1 MLFKI
6 NFRIYI
12 ILVHFFC
19 VASALSQNE
28 RFVPNFSMDPFL
40 LYDTMFLNVNLPE
53 LNIQAKENFD
63 ENLVSLRLDSLN
75 KLTPIN
81 LVYNK
86 TVGQYIKFY
95 LQQRPDQV
103 SKLLTL
109 SDYYFPVF
117 EEYLDKNSMPLELKY
132 LPIIESAL
140 NPNAKSPA
148 GAVGLWQ
155 FMYYTAKEYGLR
167 INSYLDER
175 KDIYK
180 STDAACRYL
189 KKAYKVFNDWELS
202 LASYNCGRGNVTKA
216 LRRSGGKL
224 NYWEVRPFLP
234 RETRNY
240 IPAFISIV
248 YVMNYASQHGI
259 FPDKSYSF
267 HRQKIDSVYLR
278 RPVKISH
285 LAKVLDVEEK
295 MLETLNPV
303 YRNKLVPYK
312 NGEKFHVILPDYK
325 WGVFLNNEDSIY
337 SLLSEM
343 EALEDLEYPLFS
355 DIEKVKHIVKRG
367 DYLGR
372 IARTYKCKVS
382 DIMMW
387 NDLKSTKIREGQKLY
402 IYRTIK

>member
-1 MLFKI
+1 MLFKQHY
-6 NFRIYI
+6 RLYI
-12 ILVHFFC
+12 IILIIFLGD
-19 VASALSQNE
+19 SALSQNE
-28 RFVPNFSMDPFL
+28 RSVPAFSEDHFL
-40 LYDTMFLNVNLPE
+40 LYDTMFIDFNLPA
-53 LNIQAKENFD
+53 IKMQAKENFD
-63 ENLVSLRLDSLN
+63 EDVVRLRLDSLN

-81 LVYNK
+81 LTYNK
-86 TVGQYIKFY
+86 TVGQFIKFY
-95 LQQRPDQV
+95 LQQRPEQV
-103 SKLLTL
+103 SKLLAL

-117 EEYLDKNSMPLELKY
+117 EEYLDKNTMPLELKY

-189 KKAYKVFNDWELS
+189 IKAYKVFNDWELS

-248 YVMNYASQHGI
+248 YVMNYATHHGI
-259 FPDKSYSF
+259 YPDTSYNF
-267 HRQKIDSVYLR
+267 NRYKTDSVYLKK
-278 RPVKISH
+278 PVKISH
-285 LAKVLDVEEK
+285 LAKVLDIDEK
-295 MLETLNPV
+295 TLEKLNPV

-337 SLLSEM
+337 SVLAEM
-343 EALEDLEYPLFS
+343 EELENLEYPIFS
-355 DIEKVKHIVKRG
+355 DIEKVKHVVKRG

-372 IARTYKCKVS
+372 IARIYKCKVS

-402 IYRTIK
+402 IYQTIK

>member
-28 RFVPNFSMDPFL
+28 RFIPNFSMDPFL

-53 LNIQAKENFD
+53 LNIQAKENFNED
-63 ENLVSLRLDSLN
+63 IVSLRLDSLN

-81 LVYNK
+81 LAYNK

-95 LQQRPDQV
+95 LQQRPEQV

-259 FPDKSYSF
+259 FPDTSYSF

-355 DIEKVKHIVKRG
+355 DIEKIKHIVKRG

-387 NDLKSTKIREGQKLY
+387 NDLKSTKIREGQRLY
-402 IYRTIK
+402 IYQTIK

>member
-1 MLFKI
+1 MLFKCTYKA
-6 NFRIYI
+6 YI
-12 ILVHFFC
+12 ILFHLFFS
-19 VASALSQNE
+19 VFALSQNE
-28 RFVPNFSMDPFL
+28 RSIPVFSPDHFL
-40 LYDTMFLNVNLPE
+40 LYDTMFTDLDSPE
-53 LNIQAKENFD
+53 IKMQAKENFNED
-63 ENLVSLRLDSLN
+63 VVRLRLDSLN

-81 LVYNK
+81 LTYNK

-95 LQQRPDQV
+95 LQQRPEQV
-103 SKLLTL
+103 SKLLAL

-117 EEYLDKNSMPLELKY
+117 EEYLDKNKMPLEIKY

-189 KKAYKVFNDWELS
+189 IKAYKVFNDWELS

-248 YVMNYASQHGI
+248 YVMNYASHHGI
-259 FPDKSYSF
+259 YPDTSYNF
-267 HRQKIDSVYLR
+267 HRQTIDTVCLKK
-278 RPVKISH
+278 PVKISH
-285 LAKVLDVEEK
+285 LAEVLDIDQKTLEK
-295 MLETLNPV
+295 LNPV

-337 SLLSEM
+337 SFLSEM
-343 EALEDLEYPLFS
+343 EALENLEYPLFS

-372 IARTYKCKVS
+372 IARIYKCKVS

-402 IYRTIK
+402 IYQTIK

>member
-1 MLFKI
+1 MLLKI
-6 NFRIYI
+6 NFRTYI

-19 VASALSQNE
+19 VASGLSQNE
-28 RFVPNFSMDPFL
+28 RSTPNFFMDPFL
-40 LYDTMFLNVNLPE
+40 LYDTMFLNVNLPD

-259 FPDKSYSF
+259 FPDTSYSF
-267 HRQKIDSVYLR
+267 HRHKIDSVYLK

-285 LAKVLDVEEK
+285 FAKVLDVEEK

-312 NGEKFHVILPDYK
+312 NGERFHVILPDYK

-372 IARTYKCKVS
+372 IARIYKCKVS

-387 NDLKSTKIREGQKLY
+387 NDLKSTKIREGQRLY
-402 IYRTIK
+402 IYQTIK

>member
-1 MLFKI
+1 MLFKQYY
-6 NFRIYI
+6 RLYI
-12 ILVHFFC
+12 IVLIIFLGD
-19 VASALSQNE
+19 SALSQNE
-28 RFVPNFSMDPFL
+28 RSVPAFSEDHFL
-40 LYDTMFLNVNLPE
+40 LYDTMFIDFNLPA
-53 LNIQAKENFD
+53 IKMQAKENFD
-63 ENLVSLRLDSLN
+63 EDVVRLRLDSLN

-81 LVYNK
+81 LTYNK
-86 TVGQYIKFY
+86 TVGQFIKFY
-95 LQQRPDQV
+95 LQQRPEQV
-103 SKLLTL
+103 SKLLAL

-117 EEYLDKNSMPLELKY
+117 EEYLDKNTMPLELKY

-189 KKAYKVFNDWELS
+189 IKAYKVFNDWELS

-248 YVMNYASQHGI
+248 YVMNYANHHGI
-259 FPDKSYSF
+259 YPDTSYNF
-267 HRQKIDSVYLR
+267 NRYKTDSVYLKK
-278 RPVKISH
+278 PVKISH
-285 LAKVLDVEEK
+285 LAKVLDIDEK
-295 MLETLNPV
+295 TLEKLNPV

-337 SLLSEM
+337 SVLAEM
-343 EALEDLEYPLFS
+343 EELENLEYPIFS
-355 DIEKVKHIVKRG
+355 DIEKVKHVVKRG

-372 IARTYKCKVS
+372 IARIYKCKVS

>member
-12 ILVHFFC
+12 ILVHFC
-19 VASALSQNE
+19 VASGLSQNE
-28 RFVPNFSMDPFL
+28 RFTPNFSMDPFL

-53 LNIQAKENFD
+53 LNIQAKENFN
-63 ENLVSLRLDSLN
+63 ENIVSLRLDSLN

-81 LVYNK
+81 LAYNK

-95 LQQRPDQV
+95 LQQRPEQV

-117 EEYLDKNSMPLELKY
+117 EEYLDKHSMPLELKY

-259 FPDKSYSF
+259 FPDTSYSF

-278 RPVKISH
+278 RPVKIPH
-285 LAKVLDVEEK
+285 LAKVLDIEEK

-337 SLLSEM
+337 SILSEM

-387 NDLKSTKIREGQKLY
+387 NDLKSTKIREGQRLY
-402 IYRTIK
+402 IYKTIK